1 MTANCI
7 GCGREIPDKKVECPY
22 CGASQSLIL
31 KYGKWSLMVGVA
43 VVAVVLVA
51 RQLASVEVQSAVKQA
66 RGELA
71 AQIQSLEESLSQ
83 QQHISEQLQQENA
96 QLKNE
101 LDALKK
107 QAAQTAAELSKGEQ
121 SLQKQLN
128 NAKAGAKRHS
138 DRASWL
144 GRENARLKNEIA
156 QLNQQ
161 LKTLKEASAQPPAPT
176 QIIPEPAEPPVES
189 PVEEKGDGQ

>member
-7 GCGREIPDKKVECPY
+7 ACGREIPDKKVECPY

-31 KYGKWSLMVGVA
+31 KYGKWLLLAAVA

-71 AQIQSLEESLSQ
+71 GQIQSLEESLSQ
-83 QQHISEQLQQENA
+83 QRHISEQLQQENA

-107 QAAQTAAELSKGEQ
+107 QAAKTAAEQSKGEQ

-128 NAKAGAKRHS
+128 NAKAEAKRHS

-144 GRENARLKNEIA
+144 GRENARLKNEVA

-161 LKTLKEASAQPPAPT
+161 LKTLKEASAQPPVPT
-176 QIIPEPAEPPVES
+176 QTIPEPAVPPVES
-189 PVEEKGDGQ
+189 PIEEKGDGQ